1 MNTLGESQKESGAAD
16 ETMVPHQISRRDLF
30 TKSLVAGAGVIGL
43 GLLDE
48 LPAYAA
54 TLDPEHPLAPANTLQ
69 VVGLATDGTIWHTIR
84 FANGSWQSTFGNVN
98 NQEGNGGSLRFTD
111 LDCAGIGGDLH
122 ITAIATDGTIWH
134 TIRFANGSWQSN
146 FGNVNNQEGNGGS
159 LRFTHV
165 DCANVGGNLHVAAVN
180 RNHIIWH
187 TIRFANGSWQSTFG
201 NVNNQ
206 EGNGGSL
213 RFTDVGTAGV

>member
-84 FANGSWQSTFGNVN
+84 FANGSWQSNFGNVN

-111 LDCAGIGGDLH
+111 VGCAGIGGDLH
-122 ITAIATDGTIWH
+122 VTAVNRNGIIWH
-134 TIRFANGSWQSN
+134 TIRFANGSWQST

-213 RFTDVGTAGV
+213 RFTDVGTAG